1 LTEFSAVR
9 QGVNPADENSVGGVG
24 GSTNDVSAHP
34 IRACKLPAKF
44 KEALTGS
51 GEKTSK
57 IKRKVIIDGKEKA
70 KPPKKSKMRLEVEE
84 LDTADTDQVN
94 LDKGPKGLNTRVFSQ
109 ASEDA
114 QDTHANTEVSSNL
127 DDSGNT
133 STEEYERSNT
143 RGSATDEEEWVY
155 SQLDTVATKDAQVR
169 THITPRLLQLTIE
182 HAKTLKK
189 PAMCSSTRVSIQVAD
204 LIGIFEDGK
213 HPVSGAD
220 ACFCQLC
227 KKWLLR
233 NVSTCHTHIIR

>member
-1 LTEFSAVR
+1 
-9 QGVNPADENSVGGVG
+9 VNPADENGVGGVG
-24 GSTNDVSAHP
+24 GSTNDVSACP
-34 IRACKLPAKF
+34 ICAYKLPAKF

-51 GEKTSK
+51 GKKTSK
-57 IKRKVIIDGKEKA
+57 IKRKVIIDGEEKA
-70 KPPKKSKMRLEVEE
+70 KPPKKSKTRLEVEE

-127 DDSGNT
+127 DNLGNT
-133 STEEYERSNT
+133 STEENERSNT
-143 RGSATDEEEWVY
+143 RGSTTDEEEWAY
-155 SQLDTVATKDAQVR
+155 LQLDTMATKDAQAR
-169 THITPRLLQLTIE
+169 TCITPRLLQLTIE

-189 PAMCSSTRVSIQVAD
+189 PAMRSSTGVSIQVAD

-220 ACFCQLC
+220 AHFCRLC

-233 NVSTCHTHIIR
+233 NVSTCCTHIIR